1 MNTNSN
7 PDILIIGGGIA
18 GASAAASLSQ
28 AGINVVL
35 VDMESQCGYH
45 TTGRSAATFV
55 SCYGNHVIRSLSAA
69 SRAFLSS
76 PPEGFSAFPLLS
88 SRGALFVADET
99 RIKDLEAHI
108 TDPYN
113 AGLLDALDATD
124 ARKLSPELNPETI
137 AMAAFEPGAA
147 DIDVDALLQGYFAQ
161 FRNAGGKLVT
171 KAGVTNLFR
180 QGGSWTVDTCAG
192 RFSTPLIINASG
204 AWADEVARLAG
215 CTPIG
220 LVPKRRTALTFD
232 PRIDISSW
240 PLTIS
245 VDESWYF
252 RPEGG
257 HLLISPADETP
268 YEPCDVQPDE
278 MDIAICIE
286 RIEHSTSMKVDKIIS
301 KRAGLRS
308 FVFDKSPV
316 VGFAYDVEGFFW
328 LVGQG
333 GYGIQTAPAIAELC
347 TSLILHGEV
356 PISLSTHGINI
367 ENLSPLRLRV

>member
-1 MNTNSN
+1 MNIDSN

-18 GASAAASLSQ
+18 GASVAASLSQ

-55 SCYGNHVIRSLSAA
+55 GSYGNHDIRGLSAA

-76 PPEGFSAFPLLS
+76 PPEGFSTSPLLS

-99 RIKDLEAHI
+99 RIEELEAHI
-108 TDPYN
+108 TDPFN
-113 AGLLDALDATD
+113 VGLLDVLDAGD
-124 ARKLSPELNPETI
+124 ARKLCPKLNPEEI
-137 AMAAFEPGAA
+137 AIAAFEPGSA
-147 DIDVDALLQGYFAQ
+147 DIDVNALLQGYLAR
-161 FRNAGGKLVT
+161 FRSAGGKLVT

-180 QGGSWTVDTCAG
+180 QGGTWTVDTCAG
-192 RFSTPLIINASG
+192 KFSTPLIINASG
-204 AWADEVARLAG
+204 AWADEVGSLAG

-232 PRIDISSW
+232 PKLETSSW

-257 HLLISPADETP
+257 GLLISPADETP
-268 YEPCDVQPDE
+268 CEPCDVQPDE

-286 RIEHSTSMKVDKIIS
+286 RIERFTSMKVDKLTS

-328 LVGQG
+328 LAAQG

-347 TSLILHGEV
+347 TSLILHREV
-356 PISLSTHGINI
+356 PVSLIAHGINT